1 MQLFWSSQ
9 LVKIIFCFSIVFDG
23 VQIFFCNLASSSSK
37 AVIILITH
45 KKEQCHFMNDFNPL
59 YSSVGIWCKTHL
71 ILQTIWPHLR
81 LVWKGKKRTFTK
93 NGRFFKP
100 QNNTK
105 RSDLHDHKTDVSYIS
120 NQQKLYEV
128 GYNKSKG
135 NYILQNILSLFSHK
149 LYFYRLAFYYWTII

>member
-1 MQLFWSSQ
+1 
-9 LVKIIFCFSIVFDG
+9 
-23 VQIFFCNLASSSSK
+23 
-37 AVIILITH
+37 
-45 KKEQCHFMNDFNPL
+45 MNDFNPL

-81 LVWKGKKRTFTK
+81 LVWKGKKRTFTR
-93 NGRFFKP
+93 NGSFFTP

-149 LYFYRLAFYYWTII
+149 LYFYWQAFYYWEIERFFFKKLQTNCLCKWTSFDVEILHT